1 MSRLHLLVE
10 GQTEEAV
17 AEQVLFPLLEG
28 RGLWVSKSILTTKR
42 PAAGGKH
49 RGGVSTWSKIE
60 REVRILLGD
69 TSLDRLTTMIDFYGL
84 PADAPGHGDRPDAD
98 PYARVRH
105 VEGAIGAAIGDVRFR
120 PHLMLHETEAWVLA
134 AGTAV
139 ARRAGR
145 PALAGELAA
154 VVARCGGPELVDDGP
169 GTAPSK
175 RLAAVWPA
183 YDKVVDGPAIID
195 DAGLDHILGECP
207 HAREWIDSL
216 R

>member
-1 MSRLHLLVE
+1 MRRLHILVE

-17 AEQVLFPLLEG
+17 AERVLFLVFEE

-49 RGGVSTWSKIE
+49 RGGVSKWSMIE
-60 REVRILLGD
+60 REVRTLLGD
-69 TSLDRLTTMIDFYGL
+69 RSLDRLTTMIDFYGL
-84 PADAPGHGDRPDAD
+84 PADAPGLGDLPDAD

-105 VEGAIGAAIGDVRFR
+105 VEAAIGAVIGDERFQ
-120 PHLMLHETEAWVLA
+120 PHLVLHETEAWVLA
-134 AGTAV
+134 AGPAV

-145 PALAGELAA
+145 PAVADELAA

-169 GTAPSK
+169 DTAPSK

-183 YDKVVDGPAIID
+183 YDKVVDGPAVIAD
-195 DAGLDHILGECP
+195 TGLEAILAQCP
-207 HAREWIDSL
+207 HARSWVDSL